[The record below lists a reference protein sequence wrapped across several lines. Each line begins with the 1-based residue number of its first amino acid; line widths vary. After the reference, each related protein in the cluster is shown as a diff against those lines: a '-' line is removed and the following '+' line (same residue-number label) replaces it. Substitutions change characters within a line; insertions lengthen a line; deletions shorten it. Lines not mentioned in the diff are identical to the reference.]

1 MYLLAF
7 QAIGVNGGL
16 DKHLHNTFDRSLLNT
31 TAITE
36 LFSPFPIFG
45 GSAAAQCSGLV
56 NVDHKGSKNDA
67 DDDTVRNS
75 DNNNFDPP
83 AENSR
88 RSLSLS
94 N

>member
-45 GSAAAQCSGLV
+45 GSNSQCSGLV
-56 NVDHKGSKNDA
+56 NVDQNRSKN
-67 DDDTVRNS
+67 DDTVRNS